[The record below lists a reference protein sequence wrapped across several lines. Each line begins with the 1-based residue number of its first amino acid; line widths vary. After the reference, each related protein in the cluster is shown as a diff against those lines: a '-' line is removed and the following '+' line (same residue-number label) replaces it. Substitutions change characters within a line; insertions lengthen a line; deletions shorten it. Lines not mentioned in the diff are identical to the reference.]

1 MFRPVKIRQYLA
13 LMKSRGHTAEAVL
26 DGCGIDLDT
35 LSHPDFL
42 MDVAQAK
49 KVVSNMIMLSGDQG
63 IGLEAGNKTE
73 LADLGLVGHAM
84 MSARCAREAVHYW
97 INYSNSLVGMMVKI
111 RLEENAPDD
120 WSMVIT
126 ESEPLGFIYNFCVEE
141 MLVMI
146 YKQGGY
152 VTGIDPVMTQLEL
165 SYPSPSHQE
174 RYAQYFK
181 GPIKFNADQTRISF
195 SRPQLDQPLRGN
207 DEEFNDICVRQCQ
220 LLMRRIGSQNPY
232 VSKIRHVL
240 MRLGGRTPSQE
251 TVARELNIST
261 RTLRQHLN
269 DEGLNFQQVLNE
281 FRIEMAKEY
290 LRSESMTPKEVAYL
304 LGFQD
309 TNSFRRA
316 FKGWMGKT
324 ILEYRSESMK
334 N

>member
-26 DGCGIDLDT
+26 DGCGIDLDS

-42 MDVAQAK
+42 MDVKQAK
-49 KVVSNMIMLSGDQG
+49 RVVSNMIALVGDQG
-63 IGLEAGNKTE
+63 IGLEAGNQTE
-73 LADLGLVGHAM
+73 LADLGLVGHAL
-84 MSARCAREAVHYW
+84 MSARCAREATHYW
-97 INYSNSLVGMMVKI
+97 INYSNSLLGMMVKV
-111 RLEENAPDD
+111 RLEEKSPND

-126 ESEPLGFIYNFCVEE
+126 ESEPLGFIFNFCVEE
-141 MLVMI
+141 LLVMI
-146 YKQGGY
+146 YKLGSY
-152 VTGIDPVMTQLEL
+152 IIGIDLVMAQLEL

-195 SRPQLDQPLRGN
+195 SNPHMDQPLRGN
-207 DEEFNDICVRQCQ
+207 DAEFNDICVRQCQ

-240 MRLGGRTPSQE
+240 MRMAGRTMTQE
-251 TVARELNIST
+251 TVARELNVSP
-261 RTLRQHLN
+261 RTLRLHLH
-269 DEGLNFQQVLNE
+269 DEGLNFQQILQE

-304 LGFQD
+304 LGFKD

-324 ILEYRSESMK
+324 IMEYRSEFL
-334 N
+334 